1 MKRASSFVFLVVLFP
16 FLCFG
21 FSPEDIA
28 SKVEK
33 KLQSFQSLQAD
44 FEQFLYSTSV
54 STPLDERGKFYFKKP
69 DLMKWEYEEPEKKVW
84 LYKEGTFLFY
94 IPEDNQLIRSSQSK
108 EKYESEILTILSG
121 QKSLRDNYQIEFNPF
136 PTDEPKAWQL
146 KLAPKVEGEHSF
158 ILLEINEKSWLIQ
171 KAVFLDWA
179 GNKTEFHFSQIKT
192 DVRLSSKVFELK
204 VPPDCEVIEEEPTSK
219 K

>member
-1 MKRASSFVFLVVLFP
+1 MKRASLFAFFVVLFP

-21 FSPEDIA
+21 FSAEEIA
-28 SKVEK
+28 LKAEK
-33 KLQSFQSLQAD
+33 KLQSFQSLQAN

-69 DLMKWEYEEPEKKVW
+69 DLMRWEYEEPEKKVW
-84 LYKEGTFLFY
+84 LYKDGTFLFY

-108 EKYESEILTILSG
+108 EKYESEILAILSG

-146 KLAPKVEGEHSF
+146 KLTPKVEGEHSF

-192 DVRLSSKVFELK
+192 DVRLSPKVFELK
-204 VPPDCEVIEEEPTSK
+204 VPRDCEVIEEESTPK

>member
-1 MKRASSFVFLVVLFP
+1 MR
-16 FLCFG
+16 
-21 FSPEDIA
+21 
-28 SKVEK
+28 
-33 KLQSFQSLQAD
+33 
-44 FEQFLYSTSV
+44 
-54 STPLDERGKFYFKKP
+54 
-69 DLMKWEYEEPEKKVW
+69 WEYEEPEKKVW
-84 LYKEGTFLFY
+84 LYKDGNFLFY

-108 EKYESEILTILSG
+108 EKYESEILAILSG

-146 KLAPKVEGEHSF
+146 KLTPKVEGEHSF

-192 DVRLSSKVFELK
+192 DVRLSPKVFELK
-204 VPPDCEVIEEEPTSK
+204 VPRDCEVIEEESTPK

>member
-1 MKRASSFVFLVVLFP
+1 MKRASLFAFFVVLFP

-21 FSPEDIA
+21 FSAEEIA
-28 SKVEK
+28 LKAEK
-33 KLQSFQSLQAD
+33 KLQSFQSLQAN

-69 DLMKWEYEEPEKKVW
+69 DLMRWEYEEPEKKVW
-84 LYKEGTFLFY
+84 LYKDGNFLFY

-108 EKYESEILTILSG
+108 EKYESEILAILSG

-146 KLAPKVEGEHSF
+146 KLTPKVEGEHSF

-192 DVRLSSKVFELK
+192 DVRLSPKVFELK
-204 VPPDCEVIEEEPTSK
+204 VPRDCEVIEEESTPK

>member
-1 MKRASSFVFLVVLFP
+1 MKRAPLFTFFIFLFP
-16 FLCFG
+16 PLCFG
-21 FSPEDIA
+21 FSAEDIA

-33 KLQSFQSLQAD
+33 KLQSFQSLQAN
-44 FEQFLYSTSV
+44 FEQFLYSISV

-69 DLMKWEYEEPEKKVW
+69 DRMRWEYEEPEKKVW
-84 LYKEGTFLFY
+84 LYKERTFLFY

-146 KLAPKVEGEHSF
+146 KLTPKVEGEHSF

-171 KAVFLDWA
+171 KAVFVDWA

-192 DVRLSSKVFELK
+192 DVRLSPKVFELN
-204 VPPDCEVIEEEPTSK
+204 VPPDCEVIEEEPAPK